1 MNDVPAPSTARR
13 LPGALWALLAIAAL
27 LTALV
32 LWRAWKPNA
41 VPAAAA
47 ASGDTDLSAEALD
60 ARLLQVE
67 SAQEAARRAQ
77 AAQEQRLVD
86 TRARTGLLRDE
97 VLALT
102 QRASLLEDSVKEAE
116 KGSRDGVAALRLDEV
131 ELLLTIAQQ
140 RLQLGGDLAGAI
152 RATELADGVLSTQ
165 RDPALLDL
173 RQTLAQELAAL
184 KALPPAP
191 RVSAEGELDALA
203 AMLPRLGGSDALGAG
218 RAADEQAQGGWRA
231 LLDSLVQVRRSG
243 GQDLLSPDDRRAG
256 EAALALELSL
266 ARSALA
272 SGDEDGFRRSLA
284 RIDGWLLRLYPDGA
298 LLRERR
304 ARLARLRTLELSYDL
319 PIAGATLKQLQQ
331 LQQERRHGG

>member
-1 MNDVPAPSTARR
+1 VTDTPAPVPNRR

-27 LTALV
+27 LAGLM
-32 LWRAWKPNA
+32 LWRAWKPT
-41 VPAAAA
+41 A
-47 ASGDTDLSAEALD
+47 ASASAGAGETDLSLEALD

-67 SAQEAARRAQ
+67 AAQEATRRAQ
-77 AAQEQRLVD
+77 AAQEQRVVD

-102 QRASLLEDSVKEAE
+102 QRASLLEDSVKEAAQ
-116 KGSRDGVAALRLDEV
+116 GGRDGVAALRLDEV

-140 RLQLGGDLAGAI
+140 RLQLGGDLTGAI

-191 RVSAEGELDALA
+191 RTSAAGELDALA
-203 AMLPRLGGSDALGAG
+203 AVLPRLGGRDSLGAG
-218 RAADEQAQGGWRA
+218 RATGDEAPVGWRA

-243 GQDLLSPDDRRAG
+243 SQDLLSPDDRRAG
-256 EAALALELSL
+256 EGALALELAL
-266 ARSALA
+266 ARGALA
-272 SGDEDGFRRSLA
+272 GGDEDGFRASIV
-284 RIDGWLLRLYPDGA
+284 RIDGWLVRLYPDGP
-298 LLRERR
+298 LLRDRR
-304 ARLARLRTLELSYDL
+304 ARLAKLRKLELNYEL
-319 PIAGATLKQLQQ
+319 PIAGATLKQLQA
-331 LQQERRHGG
+331 LQHERRRGE